1 MIYLRSLPLNVFL
14 KSAACPSAEELLAFA
29 KSLLPFRHNRAVVTH
44 LQECDFCRAELQLL
58 ERHPSKHEAVPVGE
72 MPHSLR
78 VLAESI
84 LGNPRTTLPPRLL
97 EPARVINH

>member
-1 MIYLRSLPLNVFL
+1 MYVHSLPLNIFS
-14 KSAACPSAEELLAFA
+14 KSAACPSAQELLAFA
-29 KSLLPFRHNRAVVTH
+29 KSLLPVRHNHAVATH

-58 ERHPSKHEAVPVGE
+58 ERHPSTSEAVPVAE
-72 MPHSLR
+72 MPQSLR

-84 LGNPRTTLPPRLL
+84 LGNPRSTLLPRLR